1 MFNSR
6 CFDIAYNMIKE
17 LMIQL
22 EKHIQNR
29 IPEYEGKFHI
39 NRRNFYIHMCTDK
52 SLFCFENYILLLQ
65 GIDNFLTEHIEHK
78 FTAVNPPKLIFSTRW
93 KHDYIIYKKN

>member
-1 MFNSR
+1 
-6 CFDIAYNMIKE
+6 
-17 LMIQL
+17 
-22 EKHIQNR
+22 
-29 IPEYEGKFHI
+29 
-39 NRRNFYIHMCTDK
+39 MCTDK

-78 FTAVNPPKLIFSTRW
+78 FIAVNPPKLIFSTRW